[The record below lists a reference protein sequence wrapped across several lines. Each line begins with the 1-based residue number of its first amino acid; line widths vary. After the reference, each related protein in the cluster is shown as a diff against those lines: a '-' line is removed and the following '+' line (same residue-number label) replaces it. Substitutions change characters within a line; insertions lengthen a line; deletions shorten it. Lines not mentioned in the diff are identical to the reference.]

1 VATIGFSV
9 GLDGGVVRDAAAVVL
24 GAVGV
29 VLLTGSL
36 RLHFALATSG
46 FWNGANGL
54 LLRLAPSGITV

>member
-29 VLLTGSL
+29 VLLTDSL

-46 FWNGANGL
+46 F
-54 LLRLAPSGITV
+54 